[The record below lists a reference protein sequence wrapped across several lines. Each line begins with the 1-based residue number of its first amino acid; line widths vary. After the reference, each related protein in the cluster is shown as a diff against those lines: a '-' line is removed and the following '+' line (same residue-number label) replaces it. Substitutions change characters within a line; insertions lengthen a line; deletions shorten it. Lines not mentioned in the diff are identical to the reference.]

1 MGSEGAR
8 DVAPIGVEEYNSE
21 LCYNLQPNNKRIPSV
36 TYPCELTMEPRN
48 QKFIIVG
55 GGPVGFAAAL
65 LLAKHGY
72 PSEVYEGRPSIPD
85 DPQESYPIGVN
96 PRGLHTLSLIDP
108 GLCDQ
113 LKSVGT
119 RVDSWQI
126 FVGPRRVGVSESGVT
141 FGTSRSRL
149 NRMLAD
155 AALAEPLID
164 VYFGHRLTGIDFDAR
179 ALTFEVIE
187 GSAGTV
193 TIDAGSARVVAA
205 DGVNSM
211 LRRLLQAHDP
221 TFTADVIPW
230 TYEFRVMFG
239 VQGIQSEALDEHIH
253 YIHNGQYLATV
264 DYDGSPQ
271 WSCVT
276 CVRDRDPETRRA
288 LFLSKEASQTNIA
301 ALRKTLK
308 ELVPTFSA
316 LVPETAEGDAEVERY
331 FARRT
336 FRGAIVRTSR
346 LHHQEWIVLV
356 GDAAHSVLPP
366 TGEGLNSGLE
376 DVAVLVNEC
385 ICVNPETSFSDY
397 NATRS
402 KDIEALLNYA
412 TYLNEDPDFAGERI
426 ARLFFLIA
434 GSINK
439 PATTDYLFGPLSAER
454 KPYHEFLGEWNRRR
468 KRLLALFRLI
478 SYPIG
483 IFVEL
488 LKRIFGAGK

>member
-1 MGSEGAR
+1 
-8 DVAPIGVEEYNSE
+8 
-21 LCYNLQPNNKRIPSV
+21 
-36 TYPCELTMEPRN
+36 METTK

-65 LLAKHGY
+65 LLAKQGY

-108 GLCDQ
+108 GLCDK

-126 FVGPRRVGVSESGVT
+126 FVGPRRVGISQSGVT
-141 FGTSRSRL
+141 FGTSRARL

-155 AALAEPLID
+155 AALAEPLIE
-164 VYFGHRLTGIDFDAR
+164 VTFGHRLSAIDFDAR
-179 ALTFEVIE
+179 TLTFELSE
-187 GSAGTV
+187 GSSGTV
-193 TIDAGSARVVAA
+193 TIDADNARIIAA
-205 DGVNSM
+205 DGVNS
-211 LRRLLQAHDP
+211 RVRQLLQAHDP
-221 TFTADVIPW
+221 TFKSEVIPW

-276 CVRDRDPETRRA
+276 CVRDRAPEARRA
-288 LFLSKEASQTNIA
+288 LFLSKDASQTNIA
-301 ALRKTLK
+301 ALRNTLK
-308 ELVPTFSA
+308 ELVPTFSV
-316 LVPETAEGDAEVERY
+316 LVPETAEGDAEIARY
-331 FARRT
+331 FGRRT

-346 LHHQEWIVLV
+346 LHHEEWLVLV

-376 DVAVLVNEC
+376 DAAVLVNMC
-385 ICVNPETSFSDY
+385 ICNNPTTAFSDY
-397 NATRS
+397 NATRY
-402 KDIEALLNYA
+402 KDIQALLNYA

-426 ARLFFLIA
+426 ARVLFLIA
-434 GSINK
+434 GSMKK
-439 PATTDYLFGPLSAER
+439 PSTTDYLFGPLSAQR
-454 KPYHEFLGEWNRRR
+454 KPYHEFLGEWNQRR
-468 KRLLALFRLI
+468 KRLLSLFRVI
-478 SYPIG
+478 TYPIG
-483 IFVEL
+483 IVVEL
-488 LKRIFGAGK
+488 LKRLFGTRRRSRQ